1 MLRLLGRRRQAGH
14 NRDSK
19 STQTW
24 TKLSDKS
31 QRGSDRNHAVRL
43 SIDKMIIQPDEQGLD
58 AQSLQVSELCQVLAV
73 TRRIMVSV
81 PDSLKRA
88 GIVSGGALLC
98 RARELACASSPPL
111 ERGW

>member
-43 SIDKMIIQPDEQGLD
+43 SIDKMIIEEGGDCLGKPL
-58 AQSLQVSELCQVLAV
+58 VLPCEGTGV
-73 TRRIMVSV
+73 RREVGDVAFDHAASV
-81 PDSLKRA
+81 
-88 GIVSGGALLC
+88 
-98 RARELACASSPPL
+98 
-111 ERGW
+111 